1 MAQRRMLARK
11 REMRRPTQTGRGS
24 SGSQS
29 QGALNLEKRA
39 EETIKQSRTERLCNA
54 HLKCFLETLA
64 LSPHSGS
71 RLSPGIIHCRV
82 NLSGFTDS
90 G

>member
-29 QGALNLEKRA
+29 QGALNLESRGNIK
-39 EETIKQSRTERLCNA
+39 TIE
-54 HLKCFLETLA
+54 
-64 LSPHSGS
+64 
-71 RLSPGIIHCRV
+71 
-82 NLSGFTDS
+82 D
-90 G
+90 